1 MKHNRFRRL
10 ILSTLLVITTACI
23 SIYAVRPSGTYFEVT
38 KHLEILTSVFKG
50 VHEFYVEEPEPGT
63 LMSVAID
70 AMLDEL
76 DPYTIYYPES
86 RIEDLRF
93 MNTGEYGGIGALV
106 QPIDGRTTV
115 IEVYEGYPAQ
125 EAGMRPGDILLSVDG
140 RELDGDNADEDV
152 AELLKGESG
161 SQVEVRLERPFGG
174 GILDLTVDRAK
185 VRVPAVTYS
194 GMLDDSTGYI
204 YLSKFT
210 RGSAGEVRKALM
222 SLRDSAGMRQ
232 LVLDLRGNGG
242 GLLKESVSIVNLFV
256 PKGTEIVSTRGK
268 SDQWNKSY
276 LALGRP
282 TAEDMPL
289 VVLIDGQSASASE
302 IVSGTLQD
310 LDRAV
315 IVGMESFGKGLV
327 QQTKEMAFN
336 TQLKVTVAKYYTAS
350 GRCIQRLDYGGERDA
365 QGKAKAVSDTL
376 LRTFRT
382 SGGRPVV
389 EGRGIQPDIELE
401 TPYMSTLL
409 QRLLDEYEV
418 FHYAT
423 KVAAGLDSTDVP
435 DPVSYTMTEEDWT
448 GFVPFLED
456 ADFEYTTESMR
467 ALDDLREVVR
477 MEQYDGVAG
486 AALQQLGGAI
496 EPNLDRDL
504 GLFEEEV
511 RQTLEEEVVLRFH
524 HAAGM
529 VERSLTQDPTV
540 SRALAVFGEEMA
552 DVIGWTKPASGAED
566 PSRE

>member
-1 MKHNRFRRL
+1 MKHNRLRPL
-10 ILSTLLVITTACI
+10 ALSTLLVAITACI

-125 EAGMRPGDILLSVDG
+125 EAGIRPGDILLSVDG
-140 RELDGDNADEDV
+140 KTIDGEADEDV
-152 AELLKGESG
+152 GEWLKGESG
-161 SQVEVRLERPFGG
+161 SQVKVRIDRPFGG
-174 GILDLTVDRAK
+174 GVLDLTVDRAK

-194 GMLDDSTGYI
+194 GMLDDTTGYI
-204 YLSKFT
+204 YLAKFT

-222 SLRDSAGMRQ
+222 SLRDSAGMKQ

-327 QQTKEMAFN
+327 QQTKDMAFN
-336 TQLKVTVAKYYTAS
+336 TRLKVTVAKYYTAS

-382 SGGRPVV
+382 TGGRPVI
-389 EGRGIQPDIELE
+389 EGRGIQPDIEVE

-423 KVAAGLDSTDVP
+423 RVASALDSTDVP
-435 DPVSYTMTEEDWT
+435 DPVSYSMTESDWR
-448 GFVPFLED
+448 GFIPFLEEAGFD
-456 ADFEYTTESMR
+456 YTTESLA
-467 ALDDLREVVR
+467 ALEDLREIVR

-486 AALQQLGGAI
+486 EAMQQLDRAL

-504 GLFEEEV
+504 GLFEDEV

-524 HAAGM
+524 YAAGM
-529 VERSLTQDPTV
+529 VERSLTRDPTV
-540 SRALAVFGEEMA
+540 SRALDVFGAEMA
-552 DVIGWTKPASGAED
+552 EVIGWSGTTGAAED
-566 PSRE
+566 PTRE